1 MTKQE
6 ALKQIQDEWTRLL
19 AVLSTFDDDQKLQP
33 RFVGEWSLKDLMGH
47 ISAWESV
54 ALERLGR
61 VHRGEDVEFIPDDQI
76 DEWNKR
82 FVQQR
87 RGWKL
92 IVVEGEF
99 ESVHARLV
107 QEFERLPENLWDW
120 NVSKICAWLP
130 ECTFAHY
137 AEHRS
142 RLESKFATTQHGVT
156 L

>member
-6 ALKQIQDEWTRLL
+6 TLKQIQDEWARLL
-19 AVLSTFDDDQKLQP
+19 SVLSTFDDDQKLQP

-61 VHRGEDVEFIPDDQI
+61 VKRGEEVEFIPDDQI
-76 DEWNKR
+76 DDWNKR
-82 FVQQR
+82 FVQMR
-87 RGWKL
+87 RDWKL
-92 IVVEGEF
+92 VVVEGEF

-107 QEFERLPENLWDW
+107 QEFERLPEELWDR

-130 ECTFAHY
+130 ECTFVHY
-137 AEHRS
+137 AEHRA
-142 RLESKFATTQHGVT
+142 RLESKFATTQQGVT
-156 L
+156 S